1 MGSSPIARSRESALS
16 VRVGTAGT
24 ARAVTLGMDLLP
36 LVAVAAA
43 LAIGAAIGQTGVG
56 QATVVVDPDSA
67 NAAAPLGR
75 SGCRPP
81 SPAWALAGDRRAPEA
96 RATARSAQ
104 LWALFFLPPRAR
116 WAAARTLVVRGLVRR
131 EVKIV
136 WRMTGAG
143 PLWITAAGPGGLVLR
158 PKWGPERHSDS
169 TWKRPG
175 AEWGTGFVLP
185 CAGCWRFRVSRAS
198 GSGDLWLVAV

>member
-1 MGSSPIARSRESALS
+1 
-16 VRVGTAGT
+16 
-24 ARAVTLGMDLLP
+24 MDLRLP
-36 LVAVAAA
+36 SVAASAA
-43 LAIGAAIGQTGVG
+43 LAIGAASGQT
-56 QATVVVDPDSA
+56 TVVGDPNAPSA
-67 NAAAPLGR
+67 VAPPGR

-81 SPAWALAGDRRAPEA
+81 SPAWALGGDRRAPEA
-96 RATARSAQ
+96 RATARRAE

-116 WAAARTLVVRGLVRR
+116 WAAPRMLVVRGLVKR

-143 PLWITAAGPGGLVLR
+143 PLRITAVGPGGLVLR
-158 PKWGPERHSDS
+158 AQWGPERHDDS

-185 CAGCWRFRVSRAS
+185 RAGCWRFRVTRAS
-198 GSGDLWLVAV
+198 GSGDLWLVAA